1 MTTDQRKSAAAYRDH
16 LTREGMVRVEV
27 HVREGDAPL
36 IRGAAKAL
44 CDPELEGE
52 ARVVL
57 REHFA
62 AGPAK
67 GFKRLL
73 ASAPLEGI
81 DLSRDH
87 DAGRDI
93 DL

>member
-1 MTTDQRKSAAAYRDH
+1 MTTDQWTSAAAYRDH
-16 LTREGMVRVEV
+16 LKREGMVRVEV

-52 ARVVL
+52 ARAVL

-67 GFKRLL
+67 GFKGLL
-73 ASAPLEGI
+73 AAAPLEGI
-81 DLSRDH
+81 DLSRDR
-87 DAGRDI
+87 DTGRDL

>member
-16 LTREGMVRVEV
+16 LKREGMVRVEV
-27 HVREGDAPL
+27 HVREEDAPL

-44 CDPELEGE
+44 RDPVIEGE
-52 ARVVL
+52 ARAVL

-62 AGPAK
+62 AGPAR

-73 ASAPLEGI
+73 AGASLESI
-81 DLSRDH
+81 DLRRNR
-87 DAGRDI
+87 DAGRNL